1 MVAQG
6 LPDFQPVQSNVAFSE
21 RRGVTRGFHAEPW
34 DKLVTV
40 ATGRVLG
47 AWVDLRAGDGFGR
60 VFSLEIDPS
69 VAVFIPR
76 GVANAYQVLE
86 DATSYVYLVNDHW
99 RPDIDYVAVAL
110 DDPDVAVDWPVLLGS
125 AEISEKDLRNPRLAE
140 VEPFPEP
147 RALILG
153 ADGQVGRALQTAFP
167 DAHPVGR
174 AELDLTDSDQVR
186 AWPWHSYDV
195 VLNAAAFTG
204 VDKAESPEGR
214 RAAWA
219 LNASAPALL
228 AEVTREHRLTLVHF
242 SSDYVF
248 DGTAESYDENAPLS
262 PLGVYG
268 QSKAAGDLAV
278 AGNPRHY
285 ILRSSWVVGDGPN
298 FVRTML
304 RLREGRGLSLRR
316 RRPARSAHLRRR
328 DGPSGAPP
336 DLRSCAF
343 RHLQLHGRRPGGRL
357 GRHRRGGLHGC
368 GTPDGCRSPGVFRGV
383 RCREVPRP

>member
-1 MVAQG
+1 
-6 LPDFQPVQSNVAFSE
+6 
-21 RRGVTRGFHAEPW
+21 
-34 DKLVTV
+34 
-40 ATGRVLG
+40 
-47 AWVDLRAGDGFGR
+47 
-60 VFSLEIDPS
+60 
-69 VAVFIPR
+69 
-76 GVANAYQVLE
+76 
-86 DATSYVYLVNDHW
+86 
-99 RPDIDYVAVAL
+99 
-110 DDPDVAVDWPVLLGS
+110 
-125 AEISEKDLRNPRLAE
+125 
-140 VEPFPEP
+140 
-147 RALILG
+147 
-153 ADGQVGRALQTAFP
+153 LQTAFP

-304 RLREGRGLSLRR
+304 RLAQEGQEPSVVDDQRGRLTFSDEL
-316 RRPARSAHLRRR
+316 ARAVRHLISVRAPFGTYNCTG
-328 DGPSGAPP
+328 DGPVVAWADIAEAVFTAVGHPTGAV
-336 DLRSCAF
+336 
-343 RHLQLHGRRPGGRL
+343 RRVSSEEFGAGKSL
-357 GRHRRGGLHGC
+357 A
-368 GTPDGCRSPGVFRGV
+368 
-383 RCREVPRP
+383 PRPRNSTLDLTKIRGTGFEPEVWSAGLTRYLAR